1 MLTMFDLFSPI
12 FPVFS
17 DRGPFRSPMPSDL
30 REYDDHYELSMD
42 LAGYEKGDIQAE
54 LVDGCLTIRAQHRET
69 PDSGDNGR
77 VLRSERFT
85 GTCQRSFYIGEDIS
99 REDITANMENGV
111 LTLRIAKAAPQ
122 IPPAHRIEIQ

>member
-1 MLTMFDLFSPI
+1 MLMMFDLFSPI
-12 FPVFS
+12 FPVFT
-17 DRGPFRSPMPSDL
+17 DRGPFQGSMPSDL

-54 LVDGCLTIRAQHRET
+54 LVDGRLTIRAQHQEA
-69 PDSGDNGR
+69 PDSGEKGR

-99 REDITANMENGV
+99 REDIQANMENGV
-111 LTLRIAKAAPQ
+111 LTLRIAKPAPQ
-122 IPPAHRIEIQ
+122 IPPTHRIEIQ